1 MDEMSGKNNFRSMKA
16 VELTVPPKDIF
27 YISWNLD
34 ACEGL
39 GFLETNDAKAGR
51 VTIYAP
57 AGSIEYIYS
66 FIEGVRAEGVDVAVN
81 KVWELEKQ

>member
-1 MDEMSGKNNFRSMKA
+1 MDSKNNYRSMKA

-39 GFLETNDAKAGR
+39 GFLETNDAKAGC
-51 VTIYAP
+51 VTVYTP
-57 AGSIEYIYS
+57 AGLIEYVYS
-66 FIEGVRAEGVDVAVN
+66 FIESVRAEGVDVVLN
-81 KVWELEKQ
+81 RVRELGEQ